1 MNSRRAGV
9 LAAVAA
15 SVLVL
20 SGCASAT
27 PGAAAV
33 VGNERISERDLTEQV
48 EQVLRAQGRPVD
60 SASEALVVTTLD
72 RMITTQLVE
81 QLAAENEVVVTQG
94 ELDATIAN
102 YVEASGGREAFQNT
116 LLAQDLA
123 PDDIDELFRV
133 NLLAQKMGVLFD
145 PSGTPETQSSAIF
158 TAVAATQEVGTTVS
172 PRYGQGDLAGL
183 LVGPPERSV
192 RPDSEPPPDAHAE
205 SKHGEGGETAKR
217 GERSST

>member
-33 VGNERISERDLTEQV
+33 VGSERISERDLTEQV

-158 TAVAATQEVGTTVS
+158 TAVAAYSEEVGTTVS
-172 PRYGQGDLAGL
+172 PRYGQWDPAGL
-183 LVGPPERSV
+183 LVGPPPNDLSV
-192 RPDSEPPPDAHAE
+192 PIQIS
-205 SKHGEGGETAKR
+205 
-217 GERSST
+217 

>member
-1 MNSRRAGV
+1 M
-9 LAAVAA
+9 
-15 SVLVL
+15 
-20 SGCASAT
+20 
-27 PGAAAV
+27 

-102 YVEASGGREAFQNT
+102 YVEASGGREAFKNT

-123 PDDIDELFRV
+123 PDDIDELFRG

-158 TAVAATQEVGTTVS
+158 TAVAAYSEEVGTTVS
-172 PRYGQGDLAGL
+172 PRYGQWDPAGL
-183 LVGPPERSV
+183 LVGPPPNDLSV
-192 RPDSEPPPDAHAE
+192 PIQIS
-205 SKHGEGGETAKR
+205 
-217 GERSST
+217 

>member
-145 PSGTPETQSSAIF
+145 PSGTP
-158 TAVAATQEVGTTVS
+158 
-172 PRYGQGDLAGL
+172 RLN
-183 LVGPPERSV
+183 
-192 RPDSEPPPDAHAE
+192 RP
-205 SKHGEGGETAKR
+205 
-217 GERSST
+217 RSSRPLPPTARKSAPR

>member
-1 MNSRRAGV
+1 MEWSRVNSRRAGV
-9 LAAVAA
+9 VAAVAA

-102 YVEASGGREAFQNT
+102 YASTR
-116 LLAQDLA
+116 
-123 PDDIDELFRV
+123 
-133 NLLAQKMGVLFD
+133 
-145 PSGTPETQSSAIF
+145 
-158 TAVAATQEVGTTVS
+158 
-172 PRYGQGDLAGL
+172 
-183 LVGPPERSV
+183 
-192 RPDSEPPPDAHAE
+192 
-205 SKHGEGGETAKR
+205 
-217 GERSST
+217 

>member
-9 LAAVAA
+9 VAAVAA

-123 PDDIDELFRV
+123 PDDIDELFSV

-158 TAVAATQEVGTTVS
+158 AAVAAYSEEVGTTVS
-172 PRYGQGDLAGL
+172 PRYGQWDPASL
-183 LVGPPERSV
+183 LVGPPPNDLSV
-192 RPDSEPPPDAHAE
+192 PIQIS
-205 SKHGEGGETAKR
+205 
-217 GERSST
+217 

>member
-1 MNSRRAGV
+1 MV
-9 LAAVAA
+9 AAVAA

-33 VGNERISERDLTEQV
+33 GGNERISERDLTEQV
-48 EQVLRAQGRPVD
+48 EQVLRAQGRPGD
-60 SASEALVVTTLD
+60 STSEALVVTTLD

-158 TAVAATQEVGTTVS
+158 AAVAAYSEEVGTTVS
-172 PRYGQGDLAGL
+172 RRYGQWVPASL
-183 LVGPPERSV
+183 LVGPPPNDLSV
-192 RPDSEPPPDAHAE
+192 PIQIS
-205 SKHGEGGETAKR
+205 
-217 GERSST
+217 